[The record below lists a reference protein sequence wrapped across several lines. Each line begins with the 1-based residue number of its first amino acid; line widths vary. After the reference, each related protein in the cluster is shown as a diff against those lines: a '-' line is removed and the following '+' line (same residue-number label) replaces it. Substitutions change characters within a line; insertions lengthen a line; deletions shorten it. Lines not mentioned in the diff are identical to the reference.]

1 MQTKVKIINF
11 GRLYAKL
18 RGQQILCKNFMKN
31 LKSQPSSILTSRY
44 KFENHFNKLFEHLN
58 IEINTK
64 MLYFGRFYAN
74 L

>member
-18 RGQQILCKNFMKN
+18 RGQQILCNKFHE
-31 LKSQPSSILTSRY
+31 KSQITPIFNFDEQIQILSI
-44 KFENHFNKLFEHLN
+44 HLN

>member
-31 LKSQPSSILTSRY
+31 L
-44 KFENHFNKLFEHLN
+44 ENHFNKLFEHLN

-64 MLYFGRFYAN
+64 MLYFRRFYAN